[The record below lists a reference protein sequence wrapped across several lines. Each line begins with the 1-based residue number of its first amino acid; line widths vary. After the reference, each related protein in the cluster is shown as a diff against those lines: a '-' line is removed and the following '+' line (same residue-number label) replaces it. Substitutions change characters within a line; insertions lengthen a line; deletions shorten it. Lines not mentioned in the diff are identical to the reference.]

1 MITVRH
7 PRFKFDLNKYKFY
20 QIIELDLLQNKKVY
34 SVIFKGIDYLDHL
47 PPKPKKNSWPIYEI
61 QRVRCVPGTHTLKK

>member
-7 PRFKFDLNKYKFY
+7 PRFKFALNKHKFY

-34 SVIFKGIDYLDHL
+34 SVIFKGIDYLDPDQL
-47 PPKPKKNSWPIYEI
+47 ADFEKQFPPREKHITDT
-61 QRVRCVPGTHTLKK
+61 QLKM